1 MVKSV
6 SVPHNFTPRDYQL
19 PFLRAMDNGAKRAM
33 LCWSRRHGKDKICW
47 VFLIKAMLERV
58 GNYAYI
64 FPTASLARKAAWQN
78 IDADG
83 FRLLDH
89 IPKELI
95 KRKQDMQM
103 FIELING
110 STVTFF
116 GSDRQVSVGTAYCGI
131 VFSEFALQDR
141 STFDLL
147 RPVVMQNKGFM
158 IMNSTPRGRNHY
170 YELWNMAQD
179 NEDWF
184 TSLVTADDTDVF
196 SEKDIQGERDAGMS
210 EELLQQELFCSFT
223 RGVEGSFFGKK
234 IDEARQEGRIC
245 KVVPEEVQTYAAFD
259 LGMNDMMTIWVWQY
273 IGTEV
278 HFIDYYENNNEAIA
292 HYVQWLKSKPYIWNT
307 IFLPHDAKVRELGT
321 GLSRLDTFKS
331 LGINA
336 QLVPN
341 MHLIEGIEVVRKILP
356 RCWFDEEKCKRGI
369 ESLECYHREW
379 DSRNEVYRD
388 RPNHD
393 RYSHGADSFRYA
405 SISIAKEMNTHGSMD
420 KKAYRS
426 LKTRNRRVI

>member
-1 MVKSV
+1 
-6 SVPHNFTPRDYQL
+6 
-19 PFLRAMDNGAKRAM
+19 
-33 LCWSRRHGKDKICW
+33 
-47 VFLIKAMLERV
+47 MLERV